1 MARKGV
7 LTKGTQ
13 VWVLHGGTTKKLTR
27 IDCIKAID
35 LGAENFE
42 EIVSD
47 CIDSTDVPQTYFS
60 PAAPGDGSI
69 TLDEND
75 ENKTHPLI
83 LELSKS
89 QDEFVMYVGLSQSKD
104 APTLASGGDDV
115 ELPGTRKWFYA
126 TVTLRADAPDFS
138 GQQIVRTIP
147 LRRQSGIIEVPVEVT
162 P

>member
-13 VWVLHGGTTKKLTR
+13 VWILHGDATKTLTR

-35 LGAENFE
+35 LGAENFD

-60 PAAPGDGSI
+60 PAAPSDGSI
-69 TLDEND
+69 TLDEDDKNP
-75 ENKTHPLI
+75 THPLI

-89 QDEFVMYVGLSQSKD
+89 REEFVLYVGLSQSGD
-104 APTLASGGDDV
+104 APTLVSSNDDV

-126 TVTLRADAPDFS
+126 TATLRGDVPDFS
-138 GQQIVRTIP
+138 AQQVVRTIP
-147 LRRQSGIIEVPVEVT
+147 MRRQSGIIEVPVEVT